1 MFSAVH
7 FVPEIQIV
15 WFCPESTRHASAN
28 AAPLDLI
35 AGKIHVDGK
44 GRRPPAAPLRVIG
57 GDPLTLQFPKNA
69 PHSRKGRVENSALT
83 ILKSIM
89 SRGGIEPPTY

>member
-7 FVPEIQIV
+7 FVSEIQIV

-44 GRRPPAAPLRVIG
+44 GRRPPAAPLRVMEDGTLVERRSGTPQG
-57 GDPLTLQFPKNA
+57 GVMTPRMQKVICVLDT
-69 PHSRKGRVENSALT
+69 SGSD
-83 ILKSIM
+83 S
-89 SRGGIEPPTY
+89 G